1 MSSLFY
7 SRRQHV
13 RAGAAPCTSAPT
25 GWKNGALNRLS
36 VSVTLTLSLTLA
48 GLTAQAAEP
57 SAANQAKALV
67 AKMSLQEKVAQT
79 QNAAPAIPRLG
90 VSAYDWWN
98 EGLHGVARSGYATV
112 FPQAI
117 GMAASWNPD
126 LLHQIGTA
134 VSTEARARFNKDGVG
149 HDHARYHGLTIWSP
163 NINIFRDPRWGRGQE
178 TYGEDPYLTGQLA
191 VGFISG
197 IQGDDPVHPRA
208 IATAKHF
215 AVHSGPEA
223 GRHSFD
229 VDVSPHDLE
238 ATYMPAFREAITV
251 GQAGS
256 VMCAYNAIHGTPA
269 CGDSDLLDTRLRKD
283 WGFTGYVVSDCDAVD
298 DMTVAHHYRLDNASS
313 SAAAI
318 RAGTDLNC
326 GHAYADLLQA
336 VKDGH
341 IKSSELD
348 TSLVRLF
355 SARYRLGE
363 MGGGDDPYASIG
375 NDQLGSAAHQA
386 LALQAA
392 LQSMVLLKNDHST
405 LPLRK
410 GMKLAVIGPNADTV
424 ETLQANYHGTAME
437 PVTPLQGLR
446 QRFGAD
452 HVTYAQGAPI
462 TASVPI
468 PVPESAL
475 RTGSGAD
482 ARTGLTGE
490 YFSNTDFSGKP
501 ALTRTDSV
509 IDFDWYKVSPS
520 PDIPLDD
527 YAARW
532 TGKII
537 PPGPGDYDL
546 VVHIDR
552 CYDCTGHDP
561 VTLSIDGKQVIN
573 DSGDDAHADV
583 PVHFADSKPHDI
595 RLEMRHTGGDWGLR
609 LQWRAPAD
617 VQLEEAAKAVAGSDA
632 VIAFVGLSPDVE
644 GEEMP
649 VEVPGF
655 DGGDRTDIA
664 LPAAQEALLE
674 RVKASGKP
682 LVVVLMSGS
691 AVALNW
697 AQQHADA
704 IVAAWYPGEQG
715 GTAIAQTL
723 AGDYNP
729 GGRLPVTF
737 YRSKRDLP
745 PFIDYAMTNRTYR
758 YFKGTPLYPFGYGLS
773 YTQFSY
779 GQPQLSSTTLQAGQP
794 LTVSTE
800 LRNSGSRDGDE
811 VVQVYL
817 QSPDWSLAP
826 RQALIGFQ
834 RVHLAAGESRQVSIK
849 LSPRQLSV
857 VDAAGQRAV
866 QPGHYQLFIG
876 GGQPGT
882 QAAGVT
888 TKYVVTGEQ
897 VLAK

>member
-1 MSSLFY
+1 MALVATSLSSLVQATDSTAI
-7 SRRQHV
+7 SRATV
-13 RAGAAPCTSAPT
+13 
-25 GWKNGALNRLS
+25 
-36 VSVTLTLSLTLA
+36 
-48 GLTAQAAEP
+48 
-57 SAANQAKALV
+57 LV

-79 QNAAPAIPRLG
+79 QNAAPAIPHLG

-117 GMAASWNPD
+117 GMAASWNPQ
-126 LLHQIGTA
+126 LLHQVGTA
-134 VSTEARARFNKDGVG
+134 VSTEARARFNHTGVG

-191 VGFISG
+191 LGFITG
-197 IQGDDPVHPRA
+197 IQGDDPSHPRA

-223 GRHSFD
+223 GRHAFD

-238 ATYMPAFREAITV
+238 ATYLPAFREAITV
-251 GQAGS
+251 AHVGS
-256 VMCAYNAIHGTPA
+256 VMCAYNAIHGDPA
-269 CGDSDLLDTRLRKD
+269 CGDSALLEKRLRQD
-283 WGFTGYVVSDCDAVD
+283 WGFSGYVVSDCDAVD
-298 DMTVAHHYRLDNASS
+298 DMTVAHHFRLDNAQS

-326 GHAYADLLQA
+326 GHAYAGLAQA
-336 VKDGH
+336 VRKGQLEPAVLD
-341 IKSSELD
+341 KSL
-348 TSLVRLF
+348 TRLF
-355 SARYRLGE
+355 TARYSLGE
-363 MGGGDDPYASIG
+363 IGGGNDPYATIG
-375 NDQLGSAAHQA
+375 DDQLGSPAHRK

-392 LQSMVLLKNDHST
+392 LESMVLLKNDHAT
-405 LPLRK
+405 LPLHK
-410 GMKLAVIGPNADTV
+410 GMRLAVIGPNADTL
-424 ETLQANYHGTAME
+424 ETLQANYHGTAVA

-446 QRFGAD
+446 QRFGTD
-452 HVTYAQGAPI
+452 HVGYAQGAPI

-475 RTGSGAD
+475 RTGPGAD
-482 ARTGLTGE
+482 ALAGLKGE
-490 YFSNTDFSGKP
+490 YFANTDFSGKP
-501 ALTRTDSV
+501 AVTRVDRT
-509 IDFDWYKVSPS
+509 IDFDWDKVSPS
-520 PDIPLDD
+520 PGIPVDR

-532 TGKII
+532 TGTLS

-546 VVHIDR
+546 VVHVDR
-552 CYDCTGHDP
+552 CYDCAGHDP
-561 VTLSIDGKQVIN
+561 VRLLLDGKQVIN
-573 DSGDDAHADV
+573 DSGDDAHTDI
-583 PVHFADSKPHDI
+583 PVHFANAKSHAI
-595 RLEMRHTGGDWGLR
+595 QLEMRHTGQDWGVR

-617 VQLEEAAKAVAGSDA
+617 VQLARAAKVAADADA
-632 VIAFVGLSPDVE
+632 VVAFIGLSPDLE

-664 LPAAQEALLE
+664 LPAAQQALLE
-674 RVKASGKP
+674 RVKETGKP

-704 IVAAWYPGEQG
+704 IVAAWYPGEEG

-737 YRSKRDLP
+737 YRSRRDLP

-758 YFKGTPLYPFGYGLS
+758 YFKGSPLYPFGYGLS
-773 YTQFSY
+773 YTQFGY
-779 GQPQLSSTTLQAGQP
+779 AQPTLSSTTLQAGQP

-800 LRNSGSRDGDE
+800 LRNAGSHDGDE

-817 QSPDWSLAP
+817 QSPDWPLAAN
-826 RQALIGFQ
+826 QQLVGFQ
-834 RVHLAAGESRQVSIK
+834 RVHLAAGKSRKVSIT
-849 LSPRQLSV
+849 LSPRQLSL
-857 VDAAGQRAV
+857 VDAAGDRAV
-866 QPGHYQLFIG
+866 RAGHYRIFVG

-882 QAAGVT
+882 EAVGVAAQLQ
-888 TKYVVTGEQ
+888 VTGRK
-897 VLAK
+897 VLPK